1 MTSLPTSS
9 WNPLPASC
17 MPATSTVPLPAPAS
31 AAPCAE
37 GALPHTVRSASP
49 TPTEGGKCREF
60 MQPFHPQ
67 FLSNDCMVWKDMCVH
82 THTPVPCF
90 LIGQHRC
97 WPLFVFRATPQD
109 WVMLYPLPGGI
120 WLGLTLD
127 YLLGSPH
134 LPPHSNSGSSE
145 IVPSP
150 SLSYEF
156 YLRVSY

>member
-60 MQPFHPQ
+60 MQPFHSQ
-67 FLSNDCMVWKDMCVH
+67 FSSNDYMVWKDMCVH
-82 THTPVPCF
+82 THTS
-90 LIGQHRC
+90 
-97 WPLFVFRATPQD
+97 PLLPNWTTSVLTSVCLQS
-109 WVMLYPLPGGI
+109 YPA
-120 WLGLTLD
+120 GL
-127 YLLGSPH
+127 SH
-134 LPPHSNSGSSE
+134 V
-145 IVPSP
+145 IPSP
-150 SLSYEF
+150 WWDLARSHP
-156 YLRVSY
+156 